1 MRGRQLQAVV
11 AILVLLAAGTRTVIA
26 ADFNVRG
33 VQTQLNARALGLSA
47 RLKLKLSRKAEDALD
62 TGIPLD
68 VVIDVDL
75 LRHRR
80 ILWDKSVASWSLHRS
95 LRFHALSRQYLVS
108 GAGIADDGYGN
119 FSSLSDA
126 LGYLGHIRHLLL
138 PLARQK
144 PLAVDGDYRVR
155 LRVYL
160 DIGALPSPLQPL
172 AYASPAWHL
181 NSGWTTWSVEP

>member
-1 MRGRQLQAVV
+1 MKYPLIAVTT
-11 AILVLLAAGTRTVIA
+11 ILALLAAGVRTAAA

-33 VQTQLNARALGLSA
+33 VHTQFSAHSLGLSA
-47 RLKLKLSRKAEDALD
+47 RLRLKLTRRAEQALD
-62 TGIPLD
+62 KGIPLD

-80 ILWDKSVASWSLHRS
+80 VLWDDTVSSWSLHRI

-108 GAGIADDGYGN
+108 GAGVAGGGYDN

-126 LGYLGHIRHLLL
+126 LGNLGHIHDLRL
-138 PLARQK
+138 PFTAHE
-144 PLAVDGDYRVR
+144 PLVADGNYRVR

-172 AYASPAWHL
+172 AYALPAWHL